1 MPDGYVEGSRR
12 IHTDEIRHRIG
23 NNRHLDRMLQR
34 TRIRDQSRKEER
46 KMLEDF
52 EVEEEKRR
60 NEEENLVART
70 QASIVDDAVDKMQ
83 TGVPPLPDS
92 QKDDD
97 DDKAE
102 WARRAAEKFN
112 ELKRAELEAQRLRAA
127 ATSTTSKRKNE
138 DDSKK
143 NTETFHSPFVKMS
156 ENKTSRSGRRG
167 STKSSSFSMNLSPK
181 LVRADVRKIDTS
193 TGGRQRTRN
202 EIMYDAWKK
211 RHLKEIEK
219 ESLDVCGVR
228 AIKYR
233 CIFHS
238 YLCTLENSRV
248 SFVLLSRKI
257 VCIKSVHTS
266 NVTFHHIPQ

>member
-1 MPDGYVEGSRR
+1 
-12 IHTDEIRHRIG
+12 
-23 NNRHLDRMLQR
+23 
-34 TRIRDQSRKEER
+34 
-46 KMLEDF
+46 MLEDF

-181 LVRADVRKIDTS
+181 LVRADVRKIGTS